1 MITFFTLGYCQHIS
15 QAIEGGQE
23 FNFLLQELKKN
34 KHKEIESEEE
44 EQQQNELNPKRK
56 LEAIE
61 TTNGSGKTIAFGV
74 PAMMHRVNPLCL
86 VLSPTRELG
95 DQAFSAFR
103 LQMIHFEWLKD
114 CILECVIYDVLHDA
128 GKSCGVR
135 SVCVHGGTSKQP
147 QITALQSWCFFSVRL
162 FIRPFWTP
170 TVCLNG
176 YEDIVIGTPGRLID
190 LIEMNVCHLSEVSF
204 VVLDEADRML
214 DMGFKE
220 PVRFILSK
228 ISLEAL
234 AGELVNVLREARQ
247 VVPDALLKF
256 GTHVK
261 KKESKLYGAH
271 FREILADA
279 PKAKKITFNN
289 SDDEG

>member
-74 PAMMHRVNPLCL
+74 PAMMH
-86 VLSPTRELG
+86 VLIDAMRNIPQSMNSII
-95 DQAFSAFR
+95 DFHCWWQ
-103 LQMIHFEWLKD
+103 
-114 CILECVIYDVLHDA
+114 IYDVLHDA

-135 SVCVHGGTSKQP
+135 LWSSENLRHNSS
-147 QITALQSWCFFSVRL
+147 L
-162 FIRPFWTP
+162 
-170 TVCLNG
+170 
-176 YEDIVIGTPGRLID
+176 DIVIGTPGRLID

-228 ISLEAL
+228 ISLVTLLFQAL